1 MFERRTNSNDLQ
13 FCRIS
18 RIKGSPLFQYRRFEL
33 VLMGSSIAITKLNWI
48 CLWDKILV
56 VSVINFFSIPFQPPI
71 LKIPL
76 ISPVSLGK

>member
-1 MFERRTNSNDLQ
+1 
-13 FCRIS
+13 
-18 RIKGSPLFQYRRFEL
+18 
-33 VLMGSSIAITKLNWI
+33 MGSSIAITKLNWI

-76 ISPVSLGK
+76 ISLVSLGK